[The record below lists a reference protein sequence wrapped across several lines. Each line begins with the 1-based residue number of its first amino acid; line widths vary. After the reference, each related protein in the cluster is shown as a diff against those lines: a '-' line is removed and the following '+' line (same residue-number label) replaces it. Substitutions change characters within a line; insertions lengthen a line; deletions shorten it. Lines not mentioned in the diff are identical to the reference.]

1 MLMQNKDIVYIYKK
15 IYSKLKTF
23 HTVTCGP
30 LIRRFRVP
38 PFPNNPS
45 GEILVHIGCGEQN
58 DARYI
63 NIDARSMPH
72 VHYTSKSLELAQ
84 FNNNSID
91 LIYACHVLEHISH
104 RKLIQTFSNW
114 FSRLKHG
121 GVLRLA
127 VPNFDTIIEIY
138 RDHEK
143 SIDAIK
149 LPLFGGQEDEFD
161 YHAAVFNYNSLYGL
175 LEHCGFTTIREWD
188 PKSAP
193 YYNFDDWAGRKFIVG
208 GKEYKLSL
216 NLEAIRK

>member
-1 MLMQNKDIVYIYKK
+1 MKRLFDLLFFYSNKIIC
-15 IYSKLKTF
+15 KLK
-23 HTVTCGP
+23 HYYIVGLGP
-30 LIRRFRVP
+30 FIRTIKAP
-38 PFPNNPS
+38 PFPNNPN

-58 DARYI
+58 DTRYI

-72 VHYTSKSLELAQ
+72 VHYTSKSLELTQ
-84 FNNNSID
+84 FSNNSID

-104 RKLIQTFSNW
+104 RKLLQTFSNW
-114 FSRLKHG
+114 FRRLKNG

-138 RDHEK
+138 QDNEK
-143 SIDAIK
+143 SIDAIR
-149 LPLFGGQEDEFD
+149 LPLLGGQEDEFD
-161 YHAAVFNYNSLYGL
+161 YHAAVFNYNFLYGL
-175 LEHCGFTTIREWD
+175 LEHCGFTSIREWD

-193 YYNFDDWAGRKFIVG
+193 YYSFDDHAGRKFIVG